1 MSEIRFP
8 PPHHPTRKK
17 TLAHGRPLVEP
28 ILHRVEWCPEPVD
41 GRQVG
46 MEARVELLKQ
56 QSLAISKAN
65 PDPKITIQN
74 QESLAQA
81 RDLSVVLQASF
92 RKFPPQ
98 VIFI

>member
-8 PPHHPTRKK
+8 PPHSTRKK
-17 TLAHGRPLVEP
+17 RSLMAGHQGSGV
-28 ILHRVEWCPEPVD
+28 ISDRVEWCPEPVD
-41 GRQVG
+41 VREVR

-65 PDPKITIQN
+65 PYPKITIQN

>member
-1 MSEIRFP
+1 ME
-8 PPHHPTRKK
+8 
-17 TLAHGRPLVEP
+17 PL
-28 ILHRVEWCPEPVD
+28 LHRVEWCPEPVD

-56 QSLAISKAN
+56 QSLPISKAN
-65 PDPKITIQN
+65 PDPKITIQY